1 MLNNNLLILS
11 DGILGEV
18 AFEIAKDL
26 GCYGEVAL
34 LDDLAHPIM
43 MNNSIRK

>member
-18 AFEIAKDL
+18 AFEIAKDM

-34 LDDLAHPIM
+34 LDAIW
-43 MNNSIRK
+43 RTRE